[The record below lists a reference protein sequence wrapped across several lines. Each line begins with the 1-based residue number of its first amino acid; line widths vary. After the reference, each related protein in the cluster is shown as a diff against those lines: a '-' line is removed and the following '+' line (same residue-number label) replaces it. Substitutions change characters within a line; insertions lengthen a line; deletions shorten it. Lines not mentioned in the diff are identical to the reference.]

1 MTWYC
6 EYAPGH
12 QFHGPYH
19 DTEYGFP
26 TEDETVLMERLA
38 LEIMQAGLNWLII
51 LKKRNGLNRA
61 FGAFRVDT
69 IAGYGDKD
77 VKRLLNDENNIRNHI
92 KVAAIIENAKRVQAM
107 RASHGGFARWIAAHH
122 PLTKADWVKLF
133 KKTFKFTGGEIT
145 GEFLMSIGYLPG
157 CHCVDCPTFKKIA
170 RLAPPWMQVGTAF
183 YEGG

>member
-1 MTWYC
+1 MKTTL
-6 EYAPGH
+6 PPVG
-12 QFHGPYH
+12 GS
-19 DTEYGFP
+19 DSNG
-26 TEDETVLMERLA
+26 DRLN
-38 LEIMQAGLNWLII
+38 LV
-51 LKKRNGLNRA
+51 RA

-69 IAGYGDKD
+69 VAGYGNKD
-77 VKRLLNDENNIRNHI
+77 VKRLLNDENIIRNHT

-107 RASHGGFARWIAAHH
+107 RATHGGFAGWIAAHH

-183 YEGG
+183 YEGS